1 MVVIGET
8 GESSLVSCFI
18 VSNSGRPVFLEQD
31 AMPKFGRQS
40 KRESSKKRRA
50 EILRAALDLLVDG
63 GYDQLALRKVAEA
76 SGIHLKT
83 LQHYFPTKEILIQAV
98 LEYANSLYDR
108 TYEDFGVENT
118 DNLELHFE
126 KYILFLIEDTKNPK
140 TTGFFYQL
148 WARANID
155 SQTNDVMQKMYAHHS
170 KNIEKLMIPL
180 CPDMPDNMR
189 YKRAV
194 MIAALIEG
202 MMLFIGHGKSRP
214 DGAESIE
221 EEVLTLA
228 KRLASDV
235 SVLEGEA

>member
-1 MVVIGET
+1 MEKEAAT
-8 GESSLVSCFI
+8 
-18 VSNSGRPVFLEQD
+18 
-31 AMPKFGRQS
+31 KFGRLS

-50 EILRAALDLLVDG
+50 EILRAALDLLIDG

-98 LEYANSLYDR
+98 LEYADSLYDR
-108 TYEDFGVENT
+108 TYESIGFESTENPA
-118 DNLELHFE
+118 LHFE
-126 KYILFLIEDTKNPK
+126 KYIQFLIEDTKDRK

-170 KNIEKLMIPL
+170 RNIERLMVPL
-180 CPDMPDNMR
+180 CPDMPETMR
-189 YKRAV
+189 YQRAV

-202 MMLFIGHGKSRP
+202 MMLFIGHGKTRP
-214 DGAESIE
+214 DGTQDIESKI
-221 EEVLTLA
+221 LQMA
-228 KRLASDV
+228 KRLASDRT
-235 SVLEGEA
+235 VLEEET